1 MNWKLEGKTAKGKEG
16 IVTIVGG
23 PDTEKGIRELAGV
36 THPGFTVSKAT
47 PDRPD
52 DVQPDEPAP
61 PKETKAEKPD
71 AEVKRPKPQA

>member
-1 MNWKLEGKTAKGKEG
+1 MPAAKPGT
-16 IVTIVGG
+16 ISIVGG

-52 DVQPDEPAP
+52 DVQPDEPTS
-61 PKETKAEKPD
+61 PKEAKAEKSEP
-71 AEVKRPKPQA
+71 AEVKRSKPQQ